1 MRGFSARRFFAIA
14 KKEFIQIKR
23 DKASFVLAFVAPFI
37 MLMLFGYAVKMDI
50 ENVVIGILDMSNTL
64 ESREI
69 IQKLQNTRYF
79 KPNLFAQ
86 NQKEIDEWL
95 DSGKIKAALIIP
107 SDFSTKLKQKR
118 SPQVLFI
125 VDGTDPTI
133 AKTVFTS
140 GILTIQNMYNQ
151 SMKNK
156 PIIDLRTRVK
166 YNPSMKSELFT
177 IPGLMGLIMQNITII
192 LTAFAIVREREKGTI
207 EQLIVTPIKSIE
219 LILGKLIPYIFL
231 GFGDF
236 LVAFLFGV
244 TWFKV
249 PVRGSILL
257 LLLFGLEFVLC
268 ALMIGI
274 LISSI
279 SKTQLQAMQ
288 LALLFLL
295 PSVLL
300 SGFMFPR
307 EAMPSVIRFLGNF
320 VPLTYF
326 LIILRGIVLKGV
338 GFEQLWKE
346 VLVLVFLGILLLLAS
361 VKKFSKKLD

>member
-69 IQKLQNTRYF
+69 IKKLQNTRYF
-79 KPNLFAQ
+79 KPDLFAQ

-107 SDFSTKLKQKR
+107 SNFSTKLKQKR
-118 SPQVLFI
+118 SPQILFI

-151 SMKNK
+151 SILNK
-156 PIIDLRTRVK
+156 PFIDLRTRVK

-177 IPGLMGLIMQNITII
+177 IPGLMGIDNAEHNNYINC
-192 LTAFAIVREREKGTI
+192 FCYCEGKRKGN
-207 EQLIVTPIKSIE
+207 
-219 LILGKLIPYIFL
+219 Y
-231 GFGDF
+231 
-236 LVAFLFGV
+236 
-244 TWFKV
+244 
-249 PVRGSILL
+249 
-257 LLLFGLEFVLC
+257 
-268 ALMIGI
+268 
-274 LISSI
+274 
-279 SKTQLQAMQ
+279 
-288 LALLFLL
+288 
-295 PSVLL
+295 
-300 SGFMFPR
+300 
-307 EAMPSVIRFLGNF
+307 
-320 VPLTYF
+320 
-326 LIILRGIVLKGV
+326 
-338 GFEQLWKE
+338 
-346 VLVLVFLGILLLLAS
+346 
-361 VKKFSKKLD
+361 